1 MMKPAT
7 MTIQM
12 ACEYTGLSSSMIYN
26 LINAQRLET
35 RKVGRRT
42 LIVTASID
50 ALLDIDQLEAA

>member
-1 MMKPAT
+1 